1 MLKTYH
7 YILENLQDHYPKS
20 EIKNFASIIFEKL
33 LNISLVNI
41 FSDSDKTISENDFL
55 KIVSIVNRLQNNE
68 PIQYIFG
75 ETEFFGLSFL
85 VTNDVLIPRPET
97 EELVEW
103 ILSNSSPTL
112 PYRILDIG
120 TGSGC
125 IAVSLA
131 KNLPNAIILA
141 IDISNKALS
150 VAEKNAEKNSVVVHF
165 EQVDILKND
174 FTFPFGK
181 FDIIV
186 SNPPYIMESEKINMK
201 KNVLE
206 YEPEKALFV
215 PDNNP
220 LLFYKRIAEFS
231 KMKLNKNGSVH
242 FEINSAF
249 GKETV
254 NMLKKTGYNE
264 VILKKD
270 ISGKDRMVYA
280 RL

>member
-1 MLKTYH
+1 MLQTYN
-7 YILENLQDHYPKS
+7 YIVEELTDYYPKN
-20 EIKNFASIIFEKL
+20 EIKSFASIIF
-33 LNISLVNI
+33 LNFCNLKVVDI
-41 FSDSDKTISENDFL
+41 FSNPEFLIDKKMQKKIFL
-55 KIVSIVNRLQNNE
+55 VVDRLKKQE

-75 ETEFFGLSFL
+75 EANFFGLSFL
-85 VTNDVLIPRPET
+85 VNKNVLIPRPET

-131 KNLPNAIILA
+131 KNLPNASVFGL
-141 IDISNKALS
+141 DISNEALKL
-150 VAEKNAEKNSVVVHF
+150 AKKNAKKNNTTVHF
-165 EQVDILKND
+165 EQVDILKSD
-174 FTFPFGK
+174 TIISFES
-181 FDIIV
+181 FDVIV
-186 SNPPYIMESEKINMK
+186 SNPPYITKSEKYYME

-206 YEPEKALFV
+206 YEPENALFV

-220 LLFYKRIAEFS
+220 LLFYQRIAEFG
-231 KMKLNKNGSVH
+231 KIRLNKNGSLF

-264 VILKKD
+264 VALRKD
-270 ISGKDRMVYA
+270 ISGKDRMIQA
-280 RL
+280 QL

>member
-1 MLKTYH
+1 MLQTYN
-7 YILENLQDHYPKS
+7 YIVEELTDYYPKN
-20 EIKNFASIIFEKL
+20 EIKSFASIIF
-33 LNISLVNI
+33 LNFCDLKVIDI
-41 FSDSDKTISENDFL
+41 FSNPEFLIDKKIQKKIFL
-55 KIVSIVNRLQNNE
+55 VVDQLKKQE

-75 ETEFFGLSFL
+75 EANFFGLSFL
-85 VTNDVLIPRPET
+85 VNKNVLIPRPET

-131 KNLPNAIILA
+131 KNLPNASVFGL
-141 IDISNKALS
+141 DISNEALKL
-150 VAEKNAEKNSVVVHF
+150 AKKNAKKNNTTVHF
-165 EQVDILKND
+165 EQVDILKSD
-174 FTFPFGK
+174 TIISFES
-181 FDIIV
+181 FDVIV
-186 SNPPYIMESEKINMK
+186 SNPPYITKSEKYYME

-206 YEPEKALFV
+206 YEPENALFV

-220 LLFYKRIAEFS
+220 LLFYQRIAEFG
-231 KMKLNKNGSVH
+231 KIRLNKNGSLF

-264 VILKKD
+264 VALRKD
-270 ISGKDRMVYA
+270 ISGKDRMIHA
-280 RL
+280 QL